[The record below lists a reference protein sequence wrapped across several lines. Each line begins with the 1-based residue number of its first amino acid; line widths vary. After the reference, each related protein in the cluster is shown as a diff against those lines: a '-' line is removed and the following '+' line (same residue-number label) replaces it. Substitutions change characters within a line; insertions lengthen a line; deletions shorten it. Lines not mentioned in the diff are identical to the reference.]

1 MIGQFKAC
9 FYSDDI
15 HINTVNCYF
24 LNVSIVP
31 TIRNCDV
38 ISILI
43 PLNYVCLLTNKSFNA
58 SVQSHQTQEL
68 ITLFILLHK
77 LFAK

>member
-1 MIGQFKAC
+1 MIGQFKAY

-43 PLNYVCLLTNKSFNA
+43 PLNYGCLLTNKSFNA
-58 SVQSHQTQEL
+58 SCA
-68 ITLFILLHK
+68 ITPNSRVDHTFYIT
-77 LFAK
+77 A